1 MDEHIHWKKL
11 DYNHDPTLLQMHTP
25 EIVDSS
31 TSTSTPP
38 NPSASSP
45 TKSTCLDKRNLRL
58 PHLNLLSRYATR
70 ARHVQS
76 HTTQRSTSDNTIT
89 INTKH
94 PSRTCILNPQTNHRG
109 HVRGKKRRNRA
120 PRDDCNIPAVRHRV
134 HLLSPFFRNRVPIS
148 SIIVM
153 VDENPALESKTT
165 GAEPAASVPATSPE
179 TTSTKAAAPEVAS
192 PAKEI
197 EMTEIHVQKKV
208 ETVWV
213 RTEDSLLD
221 ARPVQVDSGRP
232 GRSDRVEEGRPV

>member
-58 PHLNLLSRYATR
+58 PHLNLLSRYATK

-134 HLLSPFFRNRVPIS
+134 HLLSPFFRNRVPIRVS
-148 SIIVM
+148 SRWQTRILHW
-153 VDENPALESKTT
+153 NPKRRER
-165 GAEPAASVPATSPE
+165 SPLR
-179 TTSTKAAAPEVAS
+179 PFL
-192 PAKEI
+192 
-197 EMTEIHVQKKV
+197 
-208 ETVWV
+208 
-213 RTEDSLLD
+213 RLLRKPHLPRL
-221 ARPVQVDSGRP
+221 RPQRW
-232 GRSDRVEEGRPV
+232 RLRRRRLR